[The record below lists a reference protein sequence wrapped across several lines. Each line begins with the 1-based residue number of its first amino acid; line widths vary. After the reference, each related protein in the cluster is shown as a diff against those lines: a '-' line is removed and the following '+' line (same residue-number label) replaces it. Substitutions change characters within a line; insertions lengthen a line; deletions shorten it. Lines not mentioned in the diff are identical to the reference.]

1 MPENLIRFWQSLT
14 TEDIQACAA
23 RDPVVILPLA
33 AIEQH
38 GPHLPLSTD
47 LDIGMGFLASAFR
60 HLEHDFPAWAL
71 PPQAVGSSREHV
83 RFPGTL
89 SLEPELLG
97 EIIHQHG
104 VALARC
110 GVRRLVLSNSHG
122 GNRHVLDVAGLRLRE
137 EEGLLVVKANYFLSP
152 RPEGVDLPEA
162 EWRHGVHG
170 GAVETSMML
179 HLRPDLVRADEIQD
193 APSLGED
200 LEGVLCRVDPEG
212 EAAAFSWLAADLN
225 RSGVVG
231 NARHADAAKGKR
243 LVTHYGEALADVI
256 RDARRFPLERL
267 V

>member
-1 MPENLIRFWQSLT
+1 MAESSIRFWQSLT
-14 TEDIQACAA
+14 TADVQGLAEH
-23 RDPVVILPLA
+23 DPVVILPLA

-47 LDIGMGFLASAFR
+47 LEIGMGLLASAFR
-60 HLEHDFPAWAL
+60 HLGHDFPAWVL
-71 PPQAVGSSREHV
+71 PPQAVGSSREHI

-97 EIIHQHG
+97 EMIHQHG
-104 VALARC
+104 VALAKC

-122 GNRHVLDVAGLRLRE
+122 GNRHMLDVAGLRLRE
-137 EEGLLVVKANYFLSP
+137 EEGLLVVKANYFLFP
-152 RPEGVDLPEA
+152 RPEGVDLPDA

-179 HLRPDLVRADEIQD
+179 HLRPDLVRTDEVQD

-200 LEGVLCRVDPEG
+200 LERILHRVDPEG
-212 EAAAFSWLAADLN
+212 EAAAFSWLADDLN

-231 NARHADAAKGKR
+231 NARHADAIKGQQ
-243 LVTHYGEALADVI
+243 LVSHYGEALADVI
-256 RDARRFPLERL
+256 RDTKTFPLERL